1 MSDENLPV
9 PLGKL
14 VAKATFYVSKWLDP
28 DQVRVSELS
37 PTEFRV
43 KCGKMLSDQE
53 VKGAIVKY
61 LLSKQLRIQP
71 MSARDE
77 LPFDQMH
84 EDEDALTVGGR
95 LEHERLLEARDD
107 DEGSDS
113 DLEEVDDLDDDE
125 DGADEIFGFGDGED
139 EDMEDEEDLDQD
151 YTEDLED
158 EPSPEDEAD
167 AEDLEGLDD

>member
-28 DQVRVSELS
+28 DQVRVSEVS

-61 LLSKQLRIQP
+61 LLSKQPRIQL
-71 MSARDE
+71 MSARDP
-77 LPFDQMH
+77 LPFDEMH
-84 EDEDALTVGGR
+84 EDQFPMI
-95 LEHERLLEARDD
+95 EARDD

-151 YTEDLED
+151 YAEDLED
-158 EPSPEDEAD
+158 EPTPEDVAD